1 MADQS
6 TPQEETVATYI
17 PFAELCGFLEKVQ
30 RKQGSDNKKAIFKS
44 FLEKWRECHTQL
56 HKNNPNVKDS
66 FFPAMRLILPQL
78 ERERMAYGIKE
89 VLHGV

>member
-56 HKNNPNVKDS
+56 HKNNPNVVGYLQIVMSRDD
-66 FFPAMRLILPQL
+66 
-78 ERERMAYGIKE
+78 
-89 VLHGV
+89 GVKWKWEGQGTLYCKALTM